1 MKQIFLVLAFF
12 SLVATVS
19 VNAQCSK
26 NAAARTA
33 SLSSNIVEKQDPA
46 TGEVTYLKKKVCEAS
61 GAVSYTAVEFCS
73 KTGQFVNAEP
83 AYKASCMKSAASCSK
98 SSAKTAMMVSN
109 DLPAQCMTAQKA
121 CCLPANQKTQAAK
134 IAFASLEN
142 KVIKP

>member
-1 MKQIFLVLAFF
+1 MKQIFLLLAFF
-12 SLVATVS
+12 TMVALVD

-26 NAAARTA
+26 SAAARTA
-33 SLSSNIVEKQDPA
+33 SLTSNIVEKQDPS

-73 KTGQFVNAEP
+73 KTGQFVNA
-83 AYKASCMKSAASCSK
+83 ASTTKASCSK
-98 SSAKTAMMVSN
+98 SYSKNAMMVSN
-109 DLPAQCMTAQKA
+109 ELPAQCMTAQKA

-134 IAFASLEN
+134 TAFASMEN